1 MWECVWY
8 QIGFYGIAYSYVF
21 RDKVF
26 SKSPKADELREAAA
40 RTEGPSASAE
50 TLQGPVRQRS
60 IITLSSQSNPASPS
74 PPIDNKL
81 LPPHP
86 NIRLTNSFEEL
97 DVITSNTRS
106 IAALAAQ
113 RRSKVHLNTVNSS
126 ERAEGH
132 NRSNS
137 DENKLTM
144 SRLAYHDKKYSG
156 SQTFRNALDETASNY
171 TDQEGFSTQRSNQNR
186 IKYRK
191 NPSNKRLP
199 PMHFGN
205 RQKPRIHEPTKQVIH
220 VIWLMFSLSTF
231 CFDWFKDKDR
241 KRFEVLL

>member
-1 MWECVWY
+1 MGY
-8 QIGFYGIAYSYVF
+8 FYVF

-26 SKSPKADELREAAA
+26 ARSPKADELREAAA
-40 RTEGPSASAE
+40 RVEGPSTSTE
-50 TLQGPVRQRS
+50 TFPGPVRQRS
-60 IITLSSQSNPASPS
+60 IITLSSQSNPASPT

-106 IAALAAQ
+106 IAALAAE
-113 RRSKVHLNTVNSS
+113 RRSKVHLNTVSS
-126 ERAEGH
+126 NERAEGGGH
-132 NRSNS
+132 NRNNS

-144 SRLAYHDKKYSG
+144 SRLAYHDNKYSG
-156 SQTFRNALDETASNY
+156 SQTFRSGLDETTSNY

-191 NPSNKRLP
+191 NPTSKKLP
-199 PMHFGN
+199 PMHFGS
-205 RQKPRIHEPTKQVIH
+205 RQKPRIHEPTKQVIQSC
-220 VIWLMFSLSTF
+220 V
-231 CFDWFKDKDR
+231 
-241 KRFEVLL
+241 